1 MRANSVNVRPRPLA
15 EWLAEEWLQK
25 TPLETWKKIIAE
37 IEAAGQLGERLADQM
52 KNRFMSLTSIEAQQ
66 LFDELNKIP
75 FHDEKI
81 VLTKTGSQLIF
92 SMSTVSQVAVAHNL
106 FSLFSEKHP
115 NYLQQNIS
123 GDIRRNIVWAL
134 EEACV
139 VEDAFEESCKLLG
152 ILSLAENE
160 QISNNATGVFL
171 EKFRILLSGTQANL
185 DKKRNVLQFLFEK
198 GTDYYPLLAKAI
210 SSAFST
216 RFNYHM
222 LTRTE
227 RKYNIEPETSIS
239 ISELKQYWN
248 FCKDILIKVS
258 NDEIS
263 SKIIY
268 KQIPDHV
275 YDFINSGCEDIL
287 FDLIDYFAPKYNNDW
302 DEMRRSL
309 SWAKKHNPKVYE
321 RNRQHMDLLIDK
333 VFAPKTF
340 IKRVLAAM
348 ENIDRREFGSD
359 QIFEVY
365 KSEMHPYGEEFI
377 NDKIYN
383 SKEFKEIADQE
394 HFQSV
399 WMIFAAMEVMDQNGC
414 RDEVYEAFMRH
425 IRSKDRDYRSSFIEC
440 YMRHDPNKSYL
451 ASIAERLL
459 NDGINA
465 MACCVLGMI
474 EDKNYNQLNKLFTM
488 VHNGKIP
495 STYLNNYL
503 RYVSYNN
510 IDDVFRVS
518 NLLFSNADIDK
529 MEVTYPHLFQH
540 LWTMREELI
549 PYLPTIEKCLLE
561 FDFENDK
568 FYLVKEAVD
577 KMEYILK
584 TFNEPNFA
592 KDVNALII
600 KYCIPYRPNNPFK
613 DLYFHLL
620 PKYQDIILDDIM
632 KALILPFEQSMFYFN
647 MRYELGSG
655 FGYGAGPL
663 FQCDN
668 DRLKNACKEFP
679 NILPE
684 RFADMCPVC
693 NFKKNGEQ
701 MELSDFFI
709 WLVNNYGDNE
719 KVLQSLSSNFGTYSY
734 TGVGSMKGYYM
745 DRQNM
750 FKPLLRHE
758 NPKVADWAKNMYKAE
773 EQEVNYQQMMDDY
786 RDMTKG

>member
-1 MRANSVNVRPRPLA
+1 M
-15 EWLAEEWLQK
+15 
-25 TPLETWKKIIAE
+25 
-37 IEAAGQLGERLADQM
+37 
-52 KNRFMSLTSIEAQQ
+52 
-66 LFDELNKIP
+66 
-75 FHDEKI
+75 
-81 VLTKTGSQLIF
+81 
-92 SMSTVSQVAVAHNL
+92 
-106 FSLFSEKHP
+106 
-115 NYLQQNIS
+115 
-123 GDIRRNIVWAL
+123 
-134 EEACV
+134 
-139 VEDAFEESCKLLG
+139 
-152 ILSLAENE
+152 
-160 QISNNATGVFL
+160 
-171 EKFRILLSGTQANL
+171 
-185 DKKRNVLQFLFEK
+185 
-198 GTDYYPLLAKAI
+198 LAKAI

-268 KQIPDHV
+268 RQIPDHV
-275 YDFINSGCEDIL
+275 YDFIHSGCENIL

-383 SKEFKEIADQE
+383 SKEFEEIADQE

-440 YMRHDPNKSYL
+440 YMSHDPNKSYL

>member
-1 MRANSVNVRPRPLA
+1 
-15 EWLAEEWLQK
+15 
-25 TPLETWKKIIAE
+25 
-37 IEAAGQLGERLADQM
+37 
-52 KNRFMSLTSIEAQQ
+52 
-66 LFDELNKIP
+66 
-75 FHDEKI
+75 
-81 VLTKTGSQLIF
+81 
-92 SMSTVSQVAVAHNL
+92 
-106 FSLFSEKHP
+106 
-115 NYLQQNIS
+115 
-123 GDIRRNIVWAL
+123 
-134 EEACV
+134 
-139 VEDAFEESCKLLG
+139 
-152 ILSLAENE
+152 
-160 QISNNATGVFL
+160 
-171 EKFRILLSGTQANL
+171 
-185 DKKRNVLQFLFEK
+185 
-198 GTDYYPLLAKAI
+198 
-210 SSAFST
+210 
-216 RFNYHM
+216 
-222 LTRTE
+222 
-227 RKYNIEPETSIS
+227 
-239 ISELKQYWN
+239 
-248 FCKDILIKVS
+248 
-258 NDEIS
+258 
-263 SKIIY
+263 
-268 KQIPDHV
+268 
-275 YDFINSGCEDIL
+275 
-287 FDLIDYFAPKYNNDW
+287 
-302 DEMRRSL
+302 
-309 SWAKKHNPKVYE
+309 
-321 RNRQHMDLLIDK
+321 
-333 VFAPKTF
+333 
-340 IKRVLAAM
+340 
-348 ENIDRREFGSD
+348 
-359 QIFEVY
+359 
-365 KSEMHPYGEEFI
+365 
-377 NDKIYN
+377 
-383 SKEFKEIADQE
+383 
-394 HFQSV
+394 
-399 WMIFAAMEVMDQNGC
+399 MIFAAMEVMDQNGC

-440 YMRHDPNKSYL
+440 YMSHDPNKSYL

-488 VHNGKIP
+488 VHNGKLP
-495 STYLNNYL
+495 STYVNNYL
-503 RYVSYNN
+503 RYVPYNN

>member
-1 MRANSVNVRPRPLA
+1 M
-15 EWLAEEWLQK
+15 
-25 TPLETWKKIIAE
+25 
-37 IEAAGQLGERLADQM
+37 
-52 KNRFMSLTSIEAQQ
+52 
-66 LFDELNKIP
+66 
-75 FHDEKI
+75 
-81 VLTKTGSQLIF
+81 
-92 SMSTVSQVAVAHNL
+92 
-106 FSLFSEKHP
+106 
-115 NYLQQNIS
+115 
-123 GDIRRNIVWAL
+123 

-185 DKKRNVLQFLFEK
+185 DKKRNVLQFLFDK

-268 KQIPDHV
+268 RQIPDHV
-275 YDFINSGCEDIL
+275 YDFIHSGCENIL

-383 SKEFKEIADQE
+383 SKEFEEIADQE

-440 YMRHDPNKSYL
+440 YMSHDPNKSYL

>member
-1 MRANSVNVRPRPLA
+1 M
-15 EWLAEEWLQK
+15 
-25 TPLETWKKIIAE
+25 
-37 IEAAGQLGERLADQM
+37 
-52 KNRFMSLTSIEAQQ
+52 
-66 LFDELNKIP
+66 
-75 FHDEKI
+75 
-81 VLTKTGSQLIF
+81 
-92 SMSTVSQVAVAHNL
+92 
-106 FSLFSEKHP
+106 
-115 NYLQQNIS
+115 
-123 GDIRRNIVWAL
+123 

-268 KQIPDHV
+268 RQIPDHV
-275 YDFINSGCEDIL
+275 YDFIHSGCENIL

-383 SKEFKEIADQE
+383 SKEFEEIADQE

-440 YMRHDPNKSYL
+440 YMSHDPNKSYL

>member
-1 MRANSVNVRPRPLA
+1 M
-15 EWLAEEWLQK
+15 
-25 TPLETWKKIIAE
+25 
-37 IEAAGQLGERLADQM
+37 
-52 KNRFMSLTSIEAQQ
+52 
-66 LFDELNKIP
+66 FD
-75 FHDEKI
+75 
-81 VLTKTGSQLIF
+81 
-92 SMSTVSQVAVAHNL
+92 
-106 FSLFSEKHP
+106 
-115 NYLQQNIS
+115 
-123 GDIRRNIVWAL
+123 
-134 EEACV
+134 
-139 VEDAFEESCKLLG
+139 
-152 ILSLAENE
+152 
-160 QISNNATGVFL
+160 
-171 EKFRILLSGTQANL
+171 
-185 DKKRNVLQFLFEK
+185 K

-210 SSAFST
+210 SSASST

-268 KQIPDHV
+268 RQIPDHV
-275 YDFINSGCEDIL
+275 YDFIHSGCENIL

-383 SKEFKEIADQE
+383 SKEFEEIADQE

-399 WMIFAAMEVMDQNGC
+399 WMIFTAMEVMDQNGC
-414 RDEVYEAFMRH
+414 RNEVYEAFMRH

-440 YMRHDPNKSYL
+440 YMSHDPNKSYL

-758 NPKVADWAKNMYKAE
+758 NPKVADWAKNMYNTE
-773 EQEVNYQQMMDDY
+773 GQEVNYQQMMDDY

>member
-1 MRANSVNVRPRPLA
+1 M
-15 EWLAEEWLQK
+15 
-25 TPLETWKKIIAE
+25 
-37 IEAAGQLGERLADQM
+37 
-52 KNRFMSLTSIEAQQ
+52 
-66 LFDELNKIP
+66 
-75 FHDEKI
+75 
-81 VLTKTGSQLIF
+81 LTKTGSQLIF

-268 KQIPDHV
+268 RQIPDHV
-275 YDFINSGCEDIL
+275 YDFIHSGCENIL

-383 SKEFKEIADQE
+383 SKEFEEIADQE

-440 YMRHDPNKSYL
+440 YMSHDPNKSYL